1 MRTRTRWLTS
11 AVGVAV
17 LTVPILSGAAAGATD
32 RGPRAVQAD
41 ITGGDHF
48 IRPGLLVNNFSFP
61 DDPIVVEQGGTIVF
75 KNMTTEGHTI
85 ALVTPDVL
93 PKTTTQVD
101 NCGNPPPNTSDVCS
115 GVNGVFFGPGGGG
128 PGGPPLTPQIDNG
141 KPNDDETQTDADTPD
156 TAAINHGGTNVPP
169 GFPPLLVEDFD
180 TPSTATTVGDATIIA
195 PPGQGPTERTIV
207 MTGPPGLYRYM
218 CTLHPW
224 MQGTIRVVK

>member
-1 MRTRTRWLTS
+1 
-11 AVGVAV
+11 
-17 LTVPILSGAAAGATD
+17 
-32 RGPRAVQAD
+32 
-41 ITGGDHF
+41 
-48 IRPGLLVNNFSFP
+48 
-61 DDPIVVEQGGTIVF
+61 
-75 KNMTTEGHTI
+75 
-85 ALVTPDVL
+85 
-93 PKTTTQVD
+93 
-101 NCGNPPPNTSDVCS
+101 
-115 GVNGVFFGPGGGG
+115 VFFGPGGGG

-218 CTLHPW
+218 CTVHPW
-224 MQGTIRVVK
+224 MQGTIRVVKYGAYSDVRSVDPKEVTRAPHRTEATARVRRAGV